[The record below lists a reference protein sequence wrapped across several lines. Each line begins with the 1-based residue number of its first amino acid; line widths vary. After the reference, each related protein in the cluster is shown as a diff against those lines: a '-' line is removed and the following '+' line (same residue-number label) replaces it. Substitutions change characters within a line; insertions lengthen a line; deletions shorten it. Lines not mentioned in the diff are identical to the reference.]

1 MGSAL
6 VGALPHPVA
15 GILQPDLGEG
25 TDSGAHR
32 VERDGSTAMSW
43 FTAASSQQLHKHEQ
57 TADREARTLETGRR
71 DDSLSPDQASRSQLS
86 APDTVLHG

>member
-15 GILQPDLGEG
+15 GILQPGLGEG

-32 VERDGSTAMSW
+32 RERDGNMANSW
-43 FTAASSQQLHKHEQ
+43 FTAASSQQVHK
-57 TADREARTLETGRR
+57 RE
-71 DDSLSPDQASRSQLS
+71 
-86 APDTVLHG
+86 